1 MLPLG
6 MVVDAQ
12 RDREFLDKTAQW
24 LREGGGDAVLADALP
39 RVYDELRDL
48 AHSYLRRER
57 PDHTLQPTALV
68 HEAYLRLRNQ
78 RNVDWSNQAQFL
90 GIAARMMR
98 RILVN
103 HAEARDAQKRGA
115 GATHVNLDTALA
127 VLDREAIPTLDV
139 DKALMQ
145 LEAIDPRHAQ
155 IAELRFFAGLTVPQT
170 AEALGISVATVK
182 REWTVAKMFL
192 ERELVGQNR

>member
-1 MLPLG
+1 

-12 RDREFLDKTAQW
+12 SDREFLEETAEW
-24 LREGGGDAVLADALP
+24 LARGDTALAAELP
-39 RVYDELRDL
+39 RVYGDLRELASR
-48 AHSYLRRER
+48 YLQRER

-68 HEAYLRLRNQ
+68 HEAYLRLRKQ

-103 HAEARDAQKRGA
+103 HAEARDAQKRGS
-115 GATHVNLDTALA
+115 GATHVSLDSALA
-127 VLDREAIPTLDV
+127 VLEREAIPTLDV
-139 DKALMQ
+139 DKALTR
-145 LEAIDPRHAQ
+145 LATVDPRQAQ
-155 IAELRFFAGLTVPQT
+155 IAELRFFGGLTVPQT
-170 AEALGISVATVK
+170 AEVLGVSAATVK

-192 ERELVGQNR
+192 ERELRASAA

>member
-1 MLPLG
+1 
-6 MVVDAQ
+6 MVVDAE
-12 RDREFLDKTAQW
+12 RDREFLDETAQW
-24 LREGGGDAVLADALP
+24 LREGGGDGALADALP
-39 RVYDELRDL
+39 RVYDELREL
-48 AHSYLRRER
+48 ANSYLRRER
-57 PDHTLQPTALV
+57 PGHTLQPTALV

-103 HAEARDAQKRGA
+103 HAEARDAQKRGG

-127 VLDREAIPTLDV
+127 VFDREAIPTLDV

-145 LEAIDPRHAQ
+145 LEATDPRQAQ
-155 IAELRFFAGLTVPQT
+155 IAELRFFGGLTVPQT
-170 AEALGISVATVK
+170 AEALGISPATVK

-192 ERELVGQNR
+192 ERELRSNA